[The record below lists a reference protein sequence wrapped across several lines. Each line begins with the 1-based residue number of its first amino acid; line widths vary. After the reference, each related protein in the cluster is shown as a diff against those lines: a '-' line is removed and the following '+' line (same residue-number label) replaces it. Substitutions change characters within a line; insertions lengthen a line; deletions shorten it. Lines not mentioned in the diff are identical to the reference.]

1 MALGVRRADDFAIQ
15 TRWHLRVIPP
25 SWHGRHMVTRALA
38 AAGFDVVQAFDAL
51 ACAREPGLAI
61 LGDPARRRGYL
72 VGSTRAL
79 WPRFVAARAADP
91 ALDRDP
97 NPIERFTVE
106 TIDWVAAS
114 LPDARVFY
122 THRQYDGAFLP
133 FQRLAVASGLGAL
146 APTHLVI
153 HPIYGPWFSLRA
165 AIVCAGEPPA
175 TSAPITRCC
184 ACTNKC
190 GEAFER
196 AVAATTDRPAAWLAV
211 RDACTAG
218 REHRYTDEQIAYHY
232 SFLR

>member
-1 MALGVRRADDFAIQ
+1 
-15 TRWHLRVIPP
+15 
-25 SWHGRHMVTRALA
+25 MVTRALA
-38 AAGFDVVQAFDAL
+38 AAGFDVVQTFDAL

-61 LGDPARRRGYL
+61 LGDPARRCGYL
-72 VGSTRAL
+72 IGSTRAL
-79 WPRFVAARAADP
+79 WPHFVAARATDP

-122 THRQYDGAFLP
+122 THREYDGVFLP

-175 TSAPITRCC
+175 VRAPITRSC
-184 ACTNKC
+184 ACTNEC
-190 GEAFER
+190 GEAFDR
-196 AVAATTDRPAAWLAV
+196 AIAATTDRAAAWLAV
-211 RDACTAG
+211 RDACTHG
-218 REHRYTDEQIAYHY
+218 REHRFTDEQIAYHY